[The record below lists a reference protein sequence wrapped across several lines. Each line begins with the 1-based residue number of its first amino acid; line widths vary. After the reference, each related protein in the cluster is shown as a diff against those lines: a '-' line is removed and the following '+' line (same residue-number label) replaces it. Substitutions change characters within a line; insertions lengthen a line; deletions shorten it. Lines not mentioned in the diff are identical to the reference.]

1 MCKFEGS
8 AEMCS
13 NYGLV
18 QAPECLA
25 KHTVSLSQATVT
37 SNAALATSGQQQ
49 CDGIRNTLPFNKVA
63 S

>member
-25 KHTVSLSQATVT
+25 KHTVSLPQATVT
-37 SNAALATSGQQQ
+37 SNAALATPGQQQ
-49 CDGIRNTLPFNKVA
+49 CDGIRKTLPFNKVA